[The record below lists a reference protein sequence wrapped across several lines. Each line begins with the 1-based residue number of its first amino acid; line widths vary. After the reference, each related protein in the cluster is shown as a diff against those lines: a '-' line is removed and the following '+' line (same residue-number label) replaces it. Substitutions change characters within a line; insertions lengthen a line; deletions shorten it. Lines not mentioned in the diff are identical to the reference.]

1 MIPELRHFS
10 YEDRLVKL
18 GLTTLKTRRI
28 RGDLIQQF
36 KIQNRMDK
44 VNWQKTNFIAPSIS
58 SSGPAA
64 NIRGHKYRINQ
75 ESDSHPARDNF
86 FLNRIAQYWNKL
98 KEDTIGAKSVN
109 SFKNK
114 IDLELPYIIL

>member
-1 MIPELRHFS
+1 
-10 YEDRLVKL
+10 
-18 GLTTLKTRRI
+18 
-28 RGDLIQQF
+28 
-36 KIQNRMDK
+36 MDK
-44 VNWQKTNFIAPSIS
+44 VNWQNTNFIAQSIS
-58 SSGPAA
+58 SIRPAA
-64 NIRGHKYRINQ
+64 NIRGHKSRIDQ

-114 IDLELPYIIL
+114 IDLELPFII